1 MNKQFYL
8 ITRDLHLYFGLFVSP
23 FVLVFAFS
31 VFFLVH
37 SWIPGATGKR
47 DISTVSDLELPP
59 ELDKLSGRQLVD
71 ALRPVLDR
79 IGVQGELQSVRRL
92 AKERRLMAPVS
103 VPGRETTV
111 NIDLQ
116 NRTAEITR
124 RTTGIWDAM
133 VTLHKAPGPHLAA
146 IRMNWF
152 MMRIWRWL
160 ADATVYL
167 LLFISLS
174 GVYLW
179 IVLRTERR
187 VGLILLA
194 AGASS
199 FFGIIYA
206 ISH

>member
-1 MNKQFYL
+1 MNKRFYL

-37 SWIPGATGKR
+37 SWIPGAAGKLQ
-47 DISTVSDLELPP
+47 VSRVLDLELPP

-92 AKERRLMAPVS
+92 AKVRRLMVPVS

-152 MMRIWRWL
+152 MMRVWRWL

-174 GVYLW
+174 GIYLW
-179 IVLRTERR
+179 IVLRAERR

>member
-1 MNKQFYL
+1 M
-8 ITRDLHLYFGLFVSP
+8 V
-23 FVLVFAFS
+23 
-31 VFFLVH
+31 
-37 SWIPGATGKR
+37 
-47 DISTVSDLELPP
+47 
-59 ELDKLSGRQLVD
+59 
-71 ALRPVLDR
+71 
-79 IGVQGELQSVRRL
+79 
-92 AKERRLMAPVS
+92 PVS

-146 IRMNWF
+146 IPMNWF
-152 MMRIWRWL
+152 MMRVWRWL

-174 GVYLW
+174 GIYLW
-179 IVLRTERR
+179 IVLRAERR